1 MLDVRTLVPEG
12 NQKTRNSKYS
22 VNEGLQRLIILAK
35 KSFLIYKEK
44 YFFMGTNS
52 LISVQKRWSLRNDC
66 SNILLYQHQIG
77 K

>member
-44 YFFMGTNS
+44 YFFMEW
-52 LISVQKRWSLRNDC
+52 IP
-66 SNILLYQHQIG
+66 
-77 K
+77 

>member
-44 YFFMGTNS
+44 YFFYGNEF
-52 LISVQKRWSLRNDC
+52 LNFC
-66 SNILLYQHQIG
+66 SKALEFKKWLFQFCYINT

>member
-12 NQKTRNSKYS
+12 NQKTRNNKYS

-44 YFFMGTNS
+44 YFFMGMNS

-66 SNILLYQHQIG
+66 SNFVISTPNR
-77 K
+77 